1 MNRLNPRPG
10 VQQQVQGGDE
20 GEALHELDGQQAA
33 KVRHHQRAIPSVCG
47 SAWNI
52 NAIGAPAINT
62 TVSATRT
69 T

>member
-1 MNRLNPRPG
+1 MAR
-10 VQQQVQGGDE
+10 
-20 GEALHELDGQQAA
+20 QAA
-33 KVRHHQRAIPSVCG
+33 KVRHHQRAMPSVWG

-62 TVSATRT
+62 TVRNTRT